1 MRLRNAYVIRY
12 EGMVK
17 NPATGAVEEIHCTC
31 DFATR
36 NAPPADGRKIPG
48 VIHWV
53 AAAQAVPAEVRLYD
67 RLFRVPEPQDEDYTR
82 DLNPDSLEI
91 LTDCYLEAGLRDAAP
106 GARYQF
112 ERLGYFS
119 VDPKDSQPG
128 RPVLNRIV
136 PLRDSWAKIAG
147 SGR

>member
-1 MRLRNAYVIRY
+1 
-12 EGMVK
+12 
-17 NPATGAVEEIHCTC
+17 
-31 DFATR
+31 
-36 NAPPADGRKIPG
+36 
-48 VIHWV
+48 
-53 AAAQAVPAEVRLYD
+53 VRLYD

-82 DLNPDSLEI
+82 DLNPDSLET
-91 LTDCYLEAGLRDAAP
+91 LTDCYLEAGLRNAAP
-106 GARYQF
+106 GSRYQF